1 MNYIL
6 NFLSAVFK
14 VVVCTPPMRATAILS
29 IYTKVIFNL
38 MLKRTSESI
47 SSAFNRCIYF
57 FFIIFS
63 EHNEKWVAG
72 RGEKGQVM

>member
-47 SSAFNRCIYF
+47 SSAFNRCIYIF
-57 FFIIFS
+57 FLLFS
-63 EHNEKWVAG
+63 VNIMRSGLLE
-72 RGEKGQVM
+72 GERRVR